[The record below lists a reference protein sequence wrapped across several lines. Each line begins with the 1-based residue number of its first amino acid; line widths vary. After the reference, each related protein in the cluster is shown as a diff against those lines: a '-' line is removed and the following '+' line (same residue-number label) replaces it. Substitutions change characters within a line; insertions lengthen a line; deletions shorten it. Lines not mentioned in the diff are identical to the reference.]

1 MPVTA
6 RRVYSAQE
14 LHRLRDS
21 SSQPK
26 LREAIEQHDVGDA
39 EVVKGMSE
47 PRARGTRP
55 HALIPRRNVLTTI
68 HQSMFFADPNP
79 LQHVPF
85 APATLATAT

>member
-14 LHRLRDS
+14 LHHLRDS

-47 PRARGTRP
+47 PGTQCTHP
-55 HALIPRRNVLTTI
+55 PALI
-68 HQSMFFADPNP
+68 
-79 LQHVPF
+79 
-85 APATLATAT
+85 